1 MKKILFLLIPVVVLF
16 SCASSPEKEP
26 VPENSY
32 KEPVLP
38 ETESFVLDDFESENY
53 WYAVK
58 NYWDSA
64 IGPNFSKTAEI
75 SRNWKTDNSSLLCSM
90 EPAGEETKSQASWC
104 CDVPLL
110 EDWTGYN
117 FVAFDVKNPE
127 TFEYALNFA
136 LQGTEKWIWRQT
148 QVILVPEGE
157 HTVLF
162 SLENI
167 EDDILKDVK
176 RIVFQSLN
184 PNPGGFI
191 YFDNLR
197 LYK

>member
-1 MKKILFLLIPVVVLF
+1 MKKILFLLLPAFFFI
-16 SCASSPEKEP
+16 SCASSPEKDPGVES
-26 VPENSY
+26 SY
-32 KEPVLP
+32 TEPVLP
-38 ETESFVLDDFESENY
+38 ETECFLLDDFESENY

-58 NYWDSA
+58 NHWDSE

-75 SRNWKTDNSSLLCSM
+75 SRNWKNDNSSLLCSM
-90 EPAGEETKSQASWC
+90 EPAAEDSKCQASWC

-110 EDWTGYN
+110 EDWTGFN
-117 FVAFDVKNPE
+117 FIAFDVKNPE
-127 TFEYALNFA
+127 SFEYALNFA
-136 LQGTEKWIWRQT
+136 LQGTEKWIWKQT
-148 QVILVPEGE
+148 DVILVPEGE

-162 SLENI
+162 TLENV
-167 EDDILKDVK
+167 EKDILKDVK

-184 PNPGGFI
+184 SNPGGFI